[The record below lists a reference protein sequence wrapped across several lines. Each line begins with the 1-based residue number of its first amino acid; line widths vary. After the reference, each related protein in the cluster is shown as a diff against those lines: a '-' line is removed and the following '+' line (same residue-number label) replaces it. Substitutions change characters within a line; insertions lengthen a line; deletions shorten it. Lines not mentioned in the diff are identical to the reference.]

1 MEDSSVKCTVT
12 VEHKGAETQRS
23 VHRSSTVR
31 LVRSASRQLLV
42 AVEPERGPVLRF
54 PLPAVSVHT
63 RFMADGKASFT
74 FSQPQCTLFL
84 ANAPPADLTQFLKT
98 VYVKTVNEG
107 TPGKSAVA
115 FLKTKAVDEISPM
128 TNAELE
134 KAKSKVSKATETT
147 PSPSGKR
154 KLSGKDAK
162 GPVAK
167 KLYAPSPLA
176 TDVLNE
182 EQKRILDA
190 CLRGTNVFF
199 TGSAGTGKSFLLRKI
214 IAALPPDVTMPTAS
228 TGVAACHIGVFLFI
242 EYNNLKKI
250 LSLNKLNMFHRR
262 YNSSCFF
269 WNRKWRSNC

>member
-12 VEHKGAETQRS
+12 VEHKGAESQRT

-74 FSQPQCTLFL
+74 FSQCTLLL

-98 VYVKTVNEG
+98 VYVKTVNDG

-134 KAKSKVSKATETT
+134 KAKSKVSKATATT

-154 KLSGKDAK
+154 KLCDKEAK
-162 GPVAK
+162 APVAK
-167 KLYAPSPLA
+167 KLYAPSPLT

-182 EQKRILDA
+182 EQKRVLDA

-228 TGVAACHIGVFLFI
+228 TGVAACHIGLFF
-242 EYNNLKKI
+242 Y
-250 LSLNKLNMFHRR
+250 LNE
-262 YNSSCFF
+262 
-269 WNRKWRSNC
+269 